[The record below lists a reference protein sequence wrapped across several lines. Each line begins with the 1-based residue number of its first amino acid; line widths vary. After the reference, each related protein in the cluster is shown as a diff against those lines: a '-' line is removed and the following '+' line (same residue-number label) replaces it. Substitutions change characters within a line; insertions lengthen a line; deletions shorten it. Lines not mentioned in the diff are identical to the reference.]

1 MKTEMYQATEVMIK
15 LFAHM
20 TTLMLVIMQN
30 VVLVMY
36 ICNELIEW
44 KNPCFNTLYHMFD
57 LFPWTWGI
65 KLHECVLLLHKG
77 ESK

>member
-36 ICNELIEW
+36 ICNELIE
-44 KNPCFNTLYHMFD
+44 
-57 LFPWTWGI
+57 
-65 KLHECVLLLHKG
+65 
-77 ESK
+77 